1 MTSGRAL
8 SILLLT
14 TACVSSVVHAFT
26 VSQQTRY
33 HLLSNMPVT
42 IASRTDRFSP
52 TRIQFRSTALS
63 MARRSSPGGGNKK
76 KKKNQSGGNSKNKNK
91 RNTKQGKSSKQNS
104 PNKSLH
110 ETEKSRTETK
120 AAVALPSLKT
130 RAPPWQVLS
139 AKDAKQNVE
148 VEKNRRDRIRQGL
161 AKPNEELD
169 SDDMERPAT
178 LSKALL
184 GEADRQLLSWKRFNP
199 STAPNGMTF
208 VGSYLERRLPPQLGV
223 PEIAFLGRS
232 NVGKSSLLNCLTT
245 SARQKGAASNQKDQA
260 RVGKTPGATASV
272 NMYVMTGKR
281 GRRSVSNSKPLL
293 GFADLPGFGYARLSK
308 DVKEQV
314 QEAAERYLEKRQE
327 LALGILLVDAR
338 RTPSDDDRAVLAALY
353 DMGVPLVVVA
363 TKVDKLSNK
372 ERDSCLETVRDGLG
386 LPDGQPFCVSSATGE
401 GTKDLWTIIL
411 EACETCLEDFKNKL
425 EKAGSDDDDDDD
437 DDGDL
442 DEESDDDIQYDMG
455 YDWIHDRGVIYE
467 GDADDGVGYS
477 DHIEQNAGDHF
488 DDDYEDDYTTLSI
501 SEQKE
506 QQAAS
511 KEAFKLKNLKQ
522 RVRDMEKRG
531 EL

>member
-1 MTSGRAL
+1 MTSARAL
-8 SILLLT
+8 SIVLLT

-26 VSQQTRY
+26 VPQKTRY
-33 HLLSNMPVT
+33 HLLSNFPVS
-42 IASRTDRFSP
+42 ISSRTEVFSL
-52 TRIQFRSTALS
+52 TRIQFRSTVLS

-76 KKKNQSGGNSKNKNK
+76 KKKKQSGGNSKNKNK
-91 RNTKQGKSSKQNS
+91 RNPKQGKSSKQNS
-104 PNKSLH
+104 NKSLH

-139 AKDAKQNVE
+139 AKDAKKNVAA
-148 VEKNRRDRIRQGL
+148 EKNRRDRIRQGL

-169 SDDMERPAT
+169 FDDMEQPAT

-208 VGSYLERRLPPQLGV
+208 VGSYLERRLPPRLGV

-245 SARQKGAASNQKDQA
+245 SARQKGAESNQKDQA

-281 GRRSVSNSKPLL
+281 GRRSVSSSKPLL

-308 DVKEQV
+308 DIKEQV

-363 TKVDKLSNK
+363 TKVDKLSNN

-425 EKAGSDDDDDDD
+425 EKAGSDDDDDD
-437 DDGDL
+437 GDL
-442 DEESDDDIQYDMG
+442 DEDGDDDIQYDMG
-455 YDWIHDRGVIYE
+455 YDWIHDSGVIYE
-467 GDADDGVGYS
+467 GDADDEVGYS
-477 DHIEQNAGDHF
+477 DNNDQHDGDYF
-488 DDDYEDDYTTLSI
+488 DDDHDDDYTTLNT

-506 QQAAS
+506 QQAAI
-511 KEAFKLKNLKQ
+511 KEAFKMKNLKQ